1 MKNVSTILADVV
13 AHEHANLD
21 SFPFRYGFTY
31 PRTTQIEL
39 FNCRNHKWQIE
50 DIRFEVDADFV
61 TPEGNRETGHF
72 IVMFTQYKN
81 PKVVTVWK
89 NDQES
94 EFFISKLLTS
104 MRKKGKISTRQL
116 IDMNPLYKAGEANTF
131 EDLARIIAAREFEPA
146 KKLELERLGRIAKSE
161 ARLEFRKL
169 VSQLE
174 TEKKRAEEAV
184 SQLKVVVDNER
195 QQRERVESENEALA
209 KKLGIKEGELK
220 SYISELNKMRR
231 TRSGHNLNLDEGA
244 VLVAVNRGV
253 IHRGSKCTEL
263 VFSNGVRKY
272 MKISTFDR
280 DLSVTAKAQKLIGE
294 VVKTTSWDPVR
305 EPGKWSR
312 QGYFMNVYQA

>member
-1 MKNVSTILADVV
+1 MNNITTILADVV

-50 DIRFEVDADFV
+50 DIKFEVDADFV

-72 IVMFTQYKN
+72 IIMFTQHKN

-89 NDQES
+89 HDQES

-116 IDMNPLYKAGEANTF
+116 IEMNPLYKAGQANTF

-146 KKLELERLGRIAKSE
+146 KKLELERLGRKAKSE
-161 ARLEFRKL
+161 ARLEFSKL
-169 VSQLE
+169 VRQLE
-174 TEKKRAEEAV
+174 SDKRRAEDAITK
-184 SQLKVVVDNER
+184 LTVVVDNER
-195 QQRERVESENEALA
+195 QQREKAESENEALA
-209 KKLGIKEGELK
+209 KKLGIKENELK
-220 SYISELNKMRR
+220 SYMSELEKMKR
-231 TRSGHNLNLDEGA
+231 TRAGHDLNLDRGER
-244 VLVAVNRGV
+244 LQAVNEGV
-253 IHRGSKCTEL
+253 YHRGSLCTEL
-263 VFSNGVRKY
+263 VFANGLRKY

-280 DLSVTAKAQKLIGE
+280 DLSVTVKAKRLVGE

>member
-1 MKNVSTILADVV
+1 MNNVTTILADVV

-31 PRTTQIEL
+31 PQTTQIDL

-50 DIRFEVDADFV
+50 DIKFEVDADFV

-72 IVMFTQYKN
+72 ILMFTQHKN

-104 MRKKGKISTRQL
+104 MRKKGKISPRQL
-116 IDMNPLYKAGEANTF
+116 IEMHPLYAAGEANTF

-146 KKLELERLGRIAKSE
+146 RKQELERLGRIAKSE
-161 ARLEFRKL
+161 ARLEFKEL
-169 VSQLE
+169 IAQLE
-174 TEKKRAEEAV
+174 SEKTCAEEAV
-184 SQLKVVVDNER
+184 IQLEVVVDNER
-195 QQRERVESENEALA
+195 QKRERVESENESLA
-209 KKLGIKEGELK
+209 RKLGIKEGELK
-220 SYISELNKMRR
+220 SYMSELDKMKR
-231 TRSGHNLNLDEGA
+231 TRVGHTLNLDTGA
-244 VLVAVNRGV
+244 VLAAVNKGV
-253 IHRGSKCTEL
+253 IHRGSQCTEL
-263 VFSNGVRKY
+263 VFSNGIRKY

-280 DLSVTAKAQKLIGE
+280 DLSITTKAQSLVGRA
-294 VVKTTSWDPVR
+294 VKTTTWDPIR

>member
-1 MKNVSTILADVV
+1 MNNVSILLADVV
-13 AHEHANLD
+13 AHEHTNLD
-21 SFPFRYGFTY
+21 SLPFRYGFSY

-39 FNCRNHKWQIE
+39 FNCQNHKWQIE

-61 TPEGNRETGHF
+61 TPAGNRESGHF
-72 IVMFTQYKN
+72 IIMFTQHKN

-104 MRKKGKISTRQL
+104 MRKKGKISTKQL
-116 IDMNPLYKAGEANTF
+116 IEMHPLYKAGEANTF
-131 EDLARIIAAREFEPA
+131 EDLSRIIAAREFEPA

-161 ARLEFRKL
+161 ARLEFREL
-169 VSQLE
+169 VTQLKGD
-174 TEKKRAEEAV
+174 KKRAEEAV
-184 SQLKVVVDNER
+184 SELKVVVDNER
-195 QQRERVESENEALA
+195 QQRERIESENESLA

-220 SYISELNKMRR
+220 SYMSELDKMRR
-231 TRSGHNLNLDEGA
+231 TRSGHSLNLDGRA
-244 VLVAVNRGV
+244 VLTAVNKGV
-253 IHRGSKCTEL
+253 MHRGSRCTEL

-280 DLSVTAKAQKLIGE
+280 DLSVTMKAQNLVGE
-294 VVKTTSWDPVR
+294 MVKTTSWDPIR